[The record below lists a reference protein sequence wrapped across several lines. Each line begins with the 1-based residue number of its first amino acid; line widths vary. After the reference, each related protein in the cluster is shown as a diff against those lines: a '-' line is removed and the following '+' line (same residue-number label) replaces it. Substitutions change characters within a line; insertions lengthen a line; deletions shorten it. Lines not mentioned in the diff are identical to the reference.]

1 MLRTVAA
8 LVVAGALV
16 SVDAFTAVP
25 GLVAARANAPAGASP
40 LSAHK
45 RALRQGAA
53 TALRMAA
60 LETVELKD
68 GSASATVYPFGAT
81 VTSYKAPHEVLF
93 CRPDAKFDGSKPIS
107 GGIPHCFPQFGPGEI
122 QQHGFARNL
131 VWKVV
136 SKSEKDITLELT
148 ENDETMAMWPNK
160 FQALYKVTLDA
171 KKLNCELTV
180 KNTDSKAWDFQ
191 SALHTYFHV
200 NDIDK
205 CEVKGAFKGAPHLN
219 RMADPPAT
227 TPETRDA
234 IRFEGEVDSCYE
246 GVSGKVVFV
255 DEVKPEQSVTIN
267 NLKGWEDTVLWSPYG
282 NEGMGYKNFAC
293 VESVKAVKP
302 QELAPGESW
311 KSSVDILAGK
321 P

>member
-25 GLVAARANAPAGASP
+25 GLVAARANAPAGASQ

-180 KNTDSKAWDFQ
+180 TNTDSKAWDFQ

-246 GVSGKVVFV
+246 GVSGKVICVC
-255 DEVKPEQSVTIN
+255 ERERERARARKRKRER
-267 NLKGWEDTVLWSPYG
+267 KERKERERERGR
-282 NEGMGYKNFAC
+282 EGGREEEKMHRWQIVSCA
-293 VESVKAVKP
+293 
-302 QELAPGESW
+302 
-311 KSSVDILAGK
+311 
-321 P
+321 

>member
-8 LVVAGALV
+8 LVVAGTLV

-25 GLVAARANAPAGASP
+25 GLVAARASAPARASP

-136 SKSEKDITLELT
+136 SKTEKDITLELT

-191 SALHTYFHV
+191 AALHTYFHV

-246 GVSGKVVFV
+246 GVSGKVGS
-255 DEVKPEQSVTIN
+255 QS
-267 NLKGWEDTVLWSPYG
+267 ERERER
-282 NEGMGYKNFAC
+282 EGEREREREGGR
-293 VESVKAVKP
+293 ER
-302 QELAPGESW
+302 EEG
-311 KSSVDILAGK
+311 
-321 P
+321 